1 MRAHFAALCILL
13 AGITTS
19 TAVGAQGITP
29 RNADAVRPR
38 QAETIQPRFAEPAQQ
53 RAADS
58 VTSPDQAPAVRPRT
72 APMARN
78 TAVAGSSPKAWGW
91 MQAGDTDIAGDGV
104 ARGSQLKNLRCAGV
118 ACRVYQD
125 TAGAWTVRA
134 EGGFP
139 QAGGLTLEV
148 LVMDTGSQQQHS
160 AGRNRGVF
168 SDGRFWDQLDTGRL
182 PAGSYAVFYLWKEKD
197 QVLAAMTFDFLR
209 HETASGSAADRQQHA
224 PADDARARQNA
235 QDAARAN
242 QRCLAMA
249 ATNPDVRC
257 VP

>member
-1 MRAHFAALCILL
+1 MRAHLVSLCILL
-13 AGITTS
+13 AGIVAS
-19 TAVGAQGITP
+19 AAVGAQGIAP
-29 RNADAVRPR
+29 RTADAVRPR
-38 QAETIQPRFAEPAQQ
+38 QAETIQPRFAEPTQP
-53 RAADS
+53 RAIDS
-58 VTSPDQAPAVRPRT
+58 SASPDQAPAVRPRT
-72 APMARN
+72 APIARN
-78 TAVAGSSPKAWGW
+78 TAVAGSSPKAWEW
-91 MQAGDTDIAGDGV
+91 MQADDTGIAGDGV
-104 ARGSQLKNLRCAGV
+104 ARGSQMKNLRCAGV

-139 QAGGLTLEV
+139 QAGGQSLEV
-148 LVMDTGSQQQHS
+148 LVMDTRSQQQQGT
-160 AGRNRGVF
+160 GRNRGVF
-168 SDGRFWDQLDTGRL
+168 SDGSFWDQLDTGRL

-197 QVLAAMTFDFLR
+197 LVLAAMTFDFLR
-209 HETASGSAADRQQHA
+209 HETGSGSTADRQHRT
-224 PADDARARQNA
+224 PADDARARQKA